1 MGCPSFGGGKGIIT
15 VLDYF
20 TYTVLGKIIGDSSMM
35 GVGTSFD
42 IQETAQS
49 TSILF
54 GSYYLD
60 GNNKI
65 GSINRFDVMYVMKDA
80 SYQTT

>member
-1 MGCPSFGGGKGIIT
+1 
-15 VLDYF
+15 
-20 TYTVLGKIIGDSSMM
+20 MM